1 MFTYSLFASQLVA
14 IGAWEHHCSLP
25 ASFRSLSAGC
35 PWLGVFLSITSF
47 RKVVKVKIGT
57 PCCRC
62 LLSTIST
69 QYRS

>member
-35 PWLGVFLSITSF
+35 LGSECSF
-47 RKVVKVKIGT
+47 RL
-57 PCCRC
+57 PLFDCRKGEDWNS
-62 LLSTIST
+62 LLSLST
-69 QYRS
+69 QYHFYSVPF